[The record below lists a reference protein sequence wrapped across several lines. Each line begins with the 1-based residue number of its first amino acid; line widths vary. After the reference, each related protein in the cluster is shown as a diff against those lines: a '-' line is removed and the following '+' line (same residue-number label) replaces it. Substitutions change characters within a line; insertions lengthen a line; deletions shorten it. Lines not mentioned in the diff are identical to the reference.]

1 MVAALKTEI
10 NLNVTANGT
19 EGELSSPNYP
29 GNYYH
34 NLDYWTKIV
43 SPENTRIII
52 QFHTFDLEEQ
62 KDCLYDYLEI
72 YNTSNGSDKLS
83 ESVRNCG
90 HHHSHLLHRL
100 D

>member
-1 MVAALKTEI
+1 M
-10 NLNVTANGT
+10 NLNVTASGI

-34 NLDYWTKIV
+34 NLDYWMKIE

-52 QFHTFDLEEQ
+52 QFHAFDLEEQ

-72 YNTSNGSDKLS
+72 CSAAS
-83 ESVRNCG
+83 EANKSPEPVKNCG
-90 HHHSHLLHRL
+90 HYHSHLLHRL
-100 D
+100 MLLPQYVGT